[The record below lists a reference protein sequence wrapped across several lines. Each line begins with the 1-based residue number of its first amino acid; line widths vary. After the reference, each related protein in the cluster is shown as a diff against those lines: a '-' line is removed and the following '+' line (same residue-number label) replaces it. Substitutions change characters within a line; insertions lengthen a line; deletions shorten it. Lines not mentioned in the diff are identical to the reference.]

1 MALPDDGAFELSEGA
16 ENAQHELGPQSIGF
30 RREDQV
36 FLDEVH
42 ARTLGGDLVND
53 LLQVDLRPSQ

>member
-16 ENAQHELGPQSIGF
+16 ENAQHQLGPRSIGF